1 MLCLVGVYWYVTMS
15 RTGILL
21 KESGRIWLVVN
32 ETRLYTVDKADA
44 SYFSPFSLPT
54 SQIRQAG
61 QWPNAF
67 KYDALVLANFALKLA
82 EDYVFS

>member
-1 MLCLVGVYWYVTMS
+1 M
-15 RTGILL
+15 
-21 KESGRIWLVVN
+21 VN
-32 ETRLYTVDKADA
+32 ETRLYNVDKADA

-67 KYDALVLANFALKLA
+67 KYDALVLANFTLKLA
-82 EDYVFS
+82 ED